1 MTILNI
7 KIRNLTVIFLITSV
21 LMSCVSYSKL
31 TPSTQIINQNEDFT
45 IEGKFKIKINSIQE
59 NGYFIL
65 KKQNNLINLTL
76 GKNYLLPEKE
86 LNFQYQDLIFLS
98 ELINPEEQGF
108 SYEIFPQRLEIGQLI
123 SIILGKGYI
132 NRIDAWFIDYPES
145 SQKITG
151 FEGYSIESDT
161 ASYINESSYID
172 SLDYY
177 QPIISDDNL
186 WEGYFSFRG
195 SMRPSTNTEDEWNK
209 DFWLNSNFDVNLT
222 KQWAVAY
229 SMRFDLIDNDI
240 LSHSFY
246 IYRQLHC
253 WIFSFKWYP
262 GVRANDYAGSG
273 FQLLIRVKNPDL
285 QDIRIRQTSGNMFGF
300 L

>member
-1 MTILNI
+1 MTIPNI
-7 KIRNLTVIFLITSV
+7 KTRNLPVIFLITSV

-76 GKNYLLPEKE
+76 GKNYLLPEKK

-132 NRIDAWFIDYPES
+132 NRIDAWFINYPES

-151 FEGYSIESDT
+151 FEVPAKTRFVNGDSSIEFILKKIT
-161 ASYINESSYID
+161 
-172 SLDYY
+172 
-177 QPIISDDNL
+177 
-186 WEGYFSFRG
+186 
-195 SMRPSTNTEDEWNK
+195 
-209 DFWLNSNFDVNLT
+209 
-222 KQWAVAY
+222 
-229 SMRFDLIDNDI
+229 LI
-240 LSHSFY
+240 
-246 IYRQLHC
+246 
-253 WIFSFKWYP
+253 
-262 GVRANDYAGSG
+262 
-273 FQLLIRVKNPDL
+273 
-285 QDIRIRQTSGNMFGF
+285 
-300 L
+300 

>member
-123 SIILGKGYI
+123 SIMLGKGYI
-132 NRIDAWFIDYPES
+132 NKIDAWFIDYPES
-145 SQKITG
+145 SQKING
-151 FEGYSIESDT
+151 FEVPAKTRFVNGDSSIEFILKKIT
-161 ASYINESSYID
+161 
-172 SLDYY
+172 
-177 QPIISDDNL
+177 
-186 WEGYFSFRG
+186 
-195 SMRPSTNTEDEWNK
+195 
-209 DFWLNSNFDVNLT
+209 
-222 KQWAVAY
+222 
-229 SMRFDLIDNDI
+229 LI
-240 LSHSFY
+240 
-246 IYRQLHC
+246 
-253 WIFSFKWYP
+253 
-262 GVRANDYAGSG
+262 
-273 FQLLIRVKNPDL
+273 
-285 QDIRIRQTSGNMFGF
+285 
-300 L
+300 

>member
-1 MTILNI
+1 VTILNI
-7 KIRNLTVIFLITSV
+7 KIRNLPVIFLITSV

-76 GKNYLLPEKE
+76 GKNYLLPERE
-86 LNFQYQDLIFLS
+86 LNFQYQDFIFLS

-132 NRIDAWFIDYPES
+132 NRIDAWLIDYPES

-151 FEGYSIESDT
+151 FEVPAKTRFVNGDSSIEFILKKIT
-161 ASYINESSYID
+161 
-172 SLDYY
+172 
-177 QPIISDDNL
+177 
-186 WEGYFSFRG
+186 
-195 SMRPSTNTEDEWNK
+195 
-209 DFWLNSNFDVNLT
+209 
-222 KQWAVAY
+222 
-229 SMRFDLIDNDI
+229 LI
-240 LSHSFY
+240 
-246 IYRQLHC
+246 
-253 WIFSFKWYP
+253 
-262 GVRANDYAGSG
+262 
-273 FQLLIRVKNPDL
+273 
-285 QDIRIRQTSGNMFGF
+285 
-300 L
+300 

>member
-1 MTILNI
+1 M
-7 KIRNLTVIFLITSV
+7 ITSV

-98 ELINPEEQGF
+98 ELINTEEQGF

-151 FEGYSIESDT
+151 FKVPAKTRFVNGDSSIEFILKKIT
-161 ASYINESSYID
+161 
-172 SLDYY
+172 
-177 QPIISDDNL
+177 
-186 WEGYFSFRG
+186 
-195 SMRPSTNTEDEWNK
+195 
-209 DFWLNSNFDVNLT
+209 
-222 KQWAVAY
+222 
-229 SMRFDLIDNDI
+229 LI
-240 LSHSFY
+240 
-246 IYRQLHC
+246 
-253 WIFSFKWYP
+253 
-262 GVRANDYAGSG
+262 
-273 FQLLIRVKNPDL
+273 
-285 QDIRIRQTSGNMFGF
+285 
-300 L
+300 

>member
-59 NGYFIL
+59 NGYLIL

-86 LNFQYQDLIFLS
+86 LNFQYRDLIFLS

-145 SQKITG
+145 SQKING
-151 FEGYSIESDT
+151 FEVPAKTRFVNGDSSIEFILKKIT
-161 ASYINESSYID
+161 
-172 SLDYY
+172 
-177 QPIISDDNL
+177 
-186 WEGYFSFRG
+186 
-195 SMRPSTNTEDEWNK
+195 
-209 DFWLNSNFDVNLT
+209 
-222 KQWAVAY
+222 
-229 SMRFDLIDNDI
+229 LI
-240 LSHSFY
+240 
-246 IYRQLHC
+246 
-253 WIFSFKWYP
+253 
-262 GVRANDYAGSG
+262 
-273 FQLLIRVKNPDL
+273 
-285 QDIRIRQTSGNMFGF
+285 
-300 L
+300 

>member
-1 MTILNI
+1 MKELKGRKLILILGIPFGVGCYFIGNPLFAVVTSLIMIGGLDEFYTMSEKKGSNPNRIFGFIITILI
-7 KIRNLTVIFLITSV
+7 A
-21 LMSCVSYSKL
+21 VSYSGIYAHHQITIMGL
-31 TPSTQIINQNEDFT
+31 ICLSVVCVFFIEIINQKEDFT

-151 FEGYSIESDT
+151 FEVPAKTRFVNGDSSIEFILKKIT
-161 ASYINESSYID
+161 
-172 SLDYY
+172 
-177 QPIISDDNL
+177 
-186 WEGYFSFRG
+186 
-195 SMRPSTNTEDEWNK
+195 
-209 DFWLNSNFDVNLT
+209 
-222 KQWAVAY
+222 
-229 SMRFDLIDNDI
+229 LI
-240 LSHSFY
+240 
-246 IYRQLHC
+246 
-253 WIFSFKWYP
+253 
-262 GVRANDYAGSG
+262 
-273 FQLLIRVKNPDL
+273 
-285 QDIRIRQTSGNMFGF
+285 
-300 L
+300 

>member
-7 KIRNLTVIFLITSV
+7 NIRNLPVIFLVTSI

-76 GKNYLLPEKE
+76 GKNYLLPERE

-108 SYEIFPQRLEIGQLI
+108 SYEIFPQRLEVGQLI

-151 FEGYSIESDT
+151 FEVPAKTRFVKGTSSIEFILKKIT
-161 ASYINESSYID
+161 
-172 SLDYY
+172 
-177 QPIISDDNL
+177 
-186 WEGYFSFRG
+186 
-195 SMRPSTNTEDEWNK
+195 
-209 DFWLNSNFDVNLT
+209 
-222 KQWAVAY
+222 
-229 SMRFDLIDNDI
+229 LI
-240 LSHSFY
+240 
-246 IYRQLHC
+246 
-253 WIFSFKWYP
+253 
-262 GVRANDYAGSG
+262 
-273 FQLLIRVKNPDL
+273 
-285 QDIRIRQTSGNMFGF
+285 
-300 L
+300 

>member
-1 MTILNI
+1 
-7 KIRNLTVIFLITSV
+7 
-21 LMSCVSYSKL
+21 MSCVSYSKL

-108 SYEIFPQRLEIGQLI
+108 SYEIFPQKLEIGQLI

-151 FEGYSIESDT
+151 FEVPVKTHFVNGDSSIEFILKKIT
-161 ASYINESSYID
+161 
-172 SLDYY
+172 
-177 QPIISDDNL
+177 
-186 WEGYFSFRG
+186 
-195 SMRPSTNTEDEWNK
+195 
-209 DFWLNSNFDVNLT
+209 LN
-222 KQWAVAY
+222 
-229 SMRFDLIDNDI
+229 
-240 LSHSFY
+240 
-246 IYRQLHC
+246 
-253 WIFSFKWYP
+253 
-262 GVRANDYAGSG
+262 
-273 FQLLIRVKNPDL
+273 
-285 QDIRIRQTSGNMFGF
+285 
-300 L
+300 

>member
-1 MTILNI
+1 M
-7 KIRNLTVIFLITSV
+7 ITSV

-98 ELINPEEQGF
+98 ELINTEEQGF
-108 SYEIFPQRLEIGQLI
+108 TNENFPQRLEVGQLI

-132 NRIDAWFIDYPES
+132 NRIDAWLIDYPES

-151 FEGYSIESDT
+151 FEVPAKTRFVNGDSSIEFILKKIT
-161 ASYINESSYID
+161 
-172 SLDYY
+172 
-177 QPIISDDNL
+177 
-186 WEGYFSFRG
+186 
-195 SMRPSTNTEDEWNK
+195 
-209 DFWLNSNFDVNLT
+209 
-222 KQWAVAY
+222 
-229 SMRFDLIDNDI
+229 LI
-240 LSHSFY
+240 
-246 IYRQLHC
+246 
-253 WIFSFKWYP
+253 
-262 GVRANDYAGSG
+262 
-273 FQLLIRVKNPDL
+273 
-285 QDIRIRQTSGNMFGF
+285 
-300 L
+300 

>member
-1 MTILNI
+1 VTILNI

-21 LMSCVSYSKL
+21 LMSCVSYFKL

-151 FEGYSIESDT
+151 FEVPVKTHFVNGDSSIEFILKKIT
-161 ASYINESSYID
+161 
-172 SLDYY
+172 
-177 QPIISDDNL
+177 
-186 WEGYFSFRG
+186 
-195 SMRPSTNTEDEWNK
+195 
-209 DFWLNSNFDVNLT
+209 LN
-222 KQWAVAY
+222 
-229 SMRFDLIDNDI
+229 
-240 LSHSFY
+240 
-246 IYRQLHC
+246 
-253 WIFSFKWYP
+253 
-262 GVRANDYAGSG
+262 
-273 FQLLIRVKNPDL
+273 
-285 QDIRIRQTSGNMFGF
+285 
-300 L
+300 

>member
-1 MTILNI
+1 VTILNI
-7 KIRNLTVIFLITSV
+7 KIRNLPVIFLITSV

-108 SYEIFPQRLEIGQLI
+108 SNEIFPQRLEVGQLI

-132 NRIDAWFIDYPES
+132 NRIDAWLIDYPES

-151 FEGYSIESDT
+151 FEVPAKTRFVNGDSSIEFILKKIT
-161 ASYINESSYID
+161 
-172 SLDYY
+172 
-177 QPIISDDNL
+177 
-186 WEGYFSFRG
+186 
-195 SMRPSTNTEDEWNK
+195 
-209 DFWLNSNFDVNLT
+209 
-222 KQWAVAY
+222 
-229 SMRFDLIDNDI
+229 LI
-240 LSHSFY
+240 
-246 IYRQLHC
+246 
-253 WIFSFKWYP
+253 
-262 GVRANDYAGSG
+262 
-273 FQLLIRVKNPDL
+273 
-285 QDIRIRQTSGNMFGF
+285 
-300 L
+300 

>member
-1 MTILNI
+1 
-7 KIRNLTVIFLITSV
+7 
-21 LMSCVSYSKL
+21 MSCVSYSKL

-45 IEGKFKIKINSIQE
+45 IEGKFKIKINNIQE

-132 NRIDAWFIDYPES
+132 NSIDAWFIDYPES

-151 FEGYSIESDT
+151 FEVPAKTRFVNGDSSIEFILKKIT
-161 ASYINESSYID
+161 
-172 SLDYY
+172 
-177 QPIISDDNL
+177 
-186 WEGYFSFRG
+186 
-195 SMRPSTNTEDEWNK
+195 
-209 DFWLNSNFDVNLT
+209 
-222 KQWAVAY
+222 
-229 SMRFDLIDNDI
+229 LI
-240 LSHSFY
+240 
-246 IYRQLHC
+246 
-253 WIFSFKWYP
+253 
-262 GVRANDYAGSG
+262 
-273 FQLLIRVKNPDL
+273 
-285 QDIRIRQTSGNMFGF
+285 
-300 L
+300 

>member
-7 KIRNLTVIFLITSV
+7 KIRNLTVIFLISSV

-123 SIILGKGYI
+123 SILLEKGYI

-151 FEGYSIESDT
+151 FEVPVKTRFVNGDSSIEFILKKIT
-161 ASYINESSYID
+161 
-172 SLDYY
+172 
-177 QPIISDDNL
+177 
-186 WEGYFSFRG
+186 
-195 SMRPSTNTEDEWNK
+195 
-209 DFWLNSNFDVNLT
+209 LN
-222 KQWAVAY
+222 
-229 SMRFDLIDNDI
+229 
-240 LSHSFY
+240 
-246 IYRQLHC
+246 
-253 WIFSFKWYP
+253 
-262 GVRANDYAGSG
+262 
-273 FQLLIRVKNPDL
+273 
-285 QDIRIRQTSGNMFGF
+285 
-300 L
+300 

>member
-1 MTILNI
+1 M
-7 KIRNLTVIFLITSV
+7 ITSV

-98 ELINPEEQGF
+98 ELVNSEEQGF

-151 FEGYSIESDT
+151 FEVPAKTRFVNGDSSIEFILKKIT
-161 ASYINESSYID
+161 
-172 SLDYY
+172 
-177 QPIISDDNL
+177 
-186 WEGYFSFRG
+186 
-195 SMRPSTNTEDEWNK
+195 
-209 DFWLNSNFDVNLT
+209 
-222 KQWAVAY
+222 
-229 SMRFDLIDNDI
+229 LI
-240 LSHSFY
+240 
-246 IYRQLHC
+246 
-253 WIFSFKWYP
+253 
-262 GVRANDYAGSG
+262 
-273 FQLLIRVKNPDL
+273 
-285 QDIRIRQTSGNMFGF
+285 
-300 L
+300 

>member
-1 MTILNI
+1 VTILNI
-7 KIRNLTVIFLITSV
+7 NIRNLPVIFLVTSI

-76 GKNYLLPEKE
+76 GKNYLLPERE

-108 SYEIFPQRLEIGQLI
+108 SYEIFPQRLEVGQLI

-151 FEGYSIESDT
+151 FEVPAKTRFVNGDSSIEFILKKIT
-161 ASYINESSYID
+161 
-172 SLDYY
+172 
-177 QPIISDDNL
+177 
-186 WEGYFSFRG
+186 
-195 SMRPSTNTEDEWNK
+195 
-209 DFWLNSNFDVNLT
+209 
-222 KQWAVAY
+222 
-229 SMRFDLIDNDI
+229 LI
-240 LSHSFY
+240 
-246 IYRQLHC
+246 
-253 WIFSFKWYP
+253 
-262 GVRANDYAGSG
+262 
-273 FQLLIRVKNPDL
+273 
-285 QDIRIRQTSGNMFGF
+285 
-300 L
+300 

>member
-132 NRIDAWFIDYPES
+132 NRIDAWFINYPES

-151 FEGYSIESDT
+151 FEVPAKTRFVNGDSSIEFILKKIT
-161 ASYINESSYID
+161 
-172 SLDYY
+172 
-177 QPIISDDNL
+177 
-186 WEGYFSFRG
+186 
-195 SMRPSTNTEDEWNK
+195 
-209 DFWLNSNFDVNLT
+209 
-222 KQWAVAY
+222 
-229 SMRFDLIDNDI
+229 LI
-240 LSHSFY
+240 
-246 IYRQLHC
+246 
-253 WIFSFKWYP
+253 
-262 GVRANDYAGSG
+262 
-273 FQLLIRVKNPDL
+273 
-285 QDIRIRQTSGNMFGF
+285 
-300 L
+300 

>member
-45 IEGKFKIKINSIQE
+45 IEGKFKIKINNIQE

-132 NRIDAWFIDYPES
+132 NKVDSWFIDYPES
-145 SQKITG
+145 SQKIIG
-151 FEGYSIESDT
+151 FEVPAKTRFVNGDSSIEFILKKIT
-161 ASYINESSYID
+161 
-172 SLDYY
+172 
-177 QPIISDDNL
+177 
-186 WEGYFSFRG
+186 
-195 SMRPSTNTEDEWNK
+195 
-209 DFWLNSNFDVNLT
+209 
-222 KQWAVAY
+222 
-229 SMRFDLIDNDI
+229 LI
-240 LSHSFY
+240 
-246 IYRQLHC
+246 
-253 WIFSFKWYP
+253 
-262 GVRANDYAGSG
+262 
-273 FQLLIRVKNPDL
+273 
-285 QDIRIRQTSGNMFGF
+285 
-300 L
+300 

>member
-7 KIRNLTVIFLITSV
+7 KIRNLPVIFLITSV

-98 ELINPEEQGF
+98 ELINTEEQGF
-108 SYEIFPQRLEIGQLI
+108 TNENFPQRLEVGQLI

-132 NRIDAWFIDYPES
+132 NRIDAWLIDYPES

-151 FEGYSIESDT
+151 FEVPAKTRFVNGDSSIEFILKKIT
-161 ASYINESSYID
+161 
-172 SLDYY
+172 
-177 QPIISDDNL
+177 
-186 WEGYFSFRG
+186 
-195 SMRPSTNTEDEWNK
+195 
-209 DFWLNSNFDVNLT
+209 
-222 KQWAVAY
+222 
-229 SMRFDLIDNDI
+229 LI
-240 LSHSFY
+240 
-246 IYRQLHC
+246 
-253 WIFSFKWYP
+253 
-262 GVRANDYAGSG
+262 
-273 FQLLIRVKNPDL
+273 
-285 QDIRIRQTSGNMFGF
+285 
-300 L
+300 

>member
-1 MTILNI
+1 VTILNI
-7 KIRNLTVIFLITSV
+7 KIRSLTVIFLIASV

-145 SQKITG
+145 SKKITG
-151 FEGYSIESDT
+151 
-161 ASYINESSYID
+161 
-172 SLDYY
+172 
-177 QPIISDDNL
+177 
-186 WEGYFSFRG
+186 
-195 SMRPSTNTEDEWNK
+195 K
-209 DFWLNSNFDVNLT
+209 
-222 KQWAVAY
+222 
-229 SMRFDLIDNDI
+229 
-240 LSHSFY
+240 
-246 IYRQLHC
+246 
-253 WIFSFKWYP
+253 
-262 GVRANDYAGSG
+262 
-273 FQLLIRVKNPDL
+273 
-285 QDIRIRQTSGNMFGF
+285 
-300 L
+300 

>member
-7 KIRNLTVIFLITSV
+7 KIRNLTVIFLISSV

-123 SIILGKGYI
+123 SILLEKGYI

-151 FEGYSIESDT
+151 FEVPAKTRFVNGDSSIEFILKKIT
-161 ASYINESSYID
+161 
-172 SLDYY
+172 
-177 QPIISDDNL
+177 
-186 WEGYFSFRG
+186 
-195 SMRPSTNTEDEWNK
+195 
-209 DFWLNSNFDVNLT
+209 
-222 KQWAVAY
+222 
-229 SMRFDLIDNDI
+229 LI
-240 LSHSFY
+240 
-246 IYRQLHC
+246 
-253 WIFSFKWYP
+253 
-262 GVRANDYAGSG
+262 
-273 FQLLIRVKNPDL
+273 
-285 QDIRIRQTSGNMFGF
+285 
-300 L
+300 

>member
-7 KIRNLTVIFLITSV
+7 KIRNLPVIFLITSV

-108 SYEIFPQRLEIGQLI
+108 SYEIFPQSLEVGQLI

-151 FEGYSIESDT
+151 FEVPAKTRFVNGDSSIEFILKKIT
-161 ASYINESSYID
+161 
-172 SLDYY
+172 
-177 QPIISDDNL
+177 
-186 WEGYFSFRG
+186 
-195 SMRPSTNTEDEWNK
+195 
-209 DFWLNSNFDVNLT
+209 
-222 KQWAVAY
+222 
-229 SMRFDLIDNDI
+229 LI
-240 LSHSFY
+240 
-246 IYRQLHC
+246 
-253 WIFSFKWYP
+253 
-262 GVRANDYAGSG
+262 
-273 FQLLIRVKNPDL
+273 
-285 QDIRIRQTSGNMFGF
+285 
-300 L
+300 

>member
-7 KIRNLTVIFLITSV
+7 KIRNLTVLFLITSV

-132 NRIDAWFIDYPES
+132 NRIDAWFINYPES
-145 SQKITG
+145 SQNITG
-151 FEGYSIESDT
+151 FEVPAKTRFVNGNSSIEFILKKIT
-161 ASYINESSYID
+161 
-172 SLDYY
+172 
-177 QPIISDDNL
+177 
-186 WEGYFSFRG
+186 
-195 SMRPSTNTEDEWNK
+195 
-209 DFWLNSNFDVNLT
+209 
-222 KQWAVAY
+222 
-229 SMRFDLIDNDI
+229 LI
-240 LSHSFY
+240 
-246 IYRQLHC
+246 
-253 WIFSFKWYP
+253 
-262 GVRANDYAGSG
+262 
-273 FQLLIRVKNPDL
+273 
-285 QDIRIRQTSGNMFGF
+285 
-300 L
+300 

>member
-1 MTILNI
+1 VTILNI
-7 KIRNLTVIFLITSV
+7 KIRNLPVIFLITSV

-108 SYEIFPQRLEIGQLI
+108 PYEIFPQRLEIGQLI

-151 FEGYSIESDT
+151 FEVPAKTRFVNGDSSIEFILKKIT
-161 ASYINESSYID
+161 
-172 SLDYY
+172 
-177 QPIISDDNL
+177 
-186 WEGYFSFRG
+186 
-195 SMRPSTNTEDEWNK
+195 
-209 DFWLNSNFDVNLT
+209 
-222 KQWAVAY
+222 
-229 SMRFDLIDNDI
+229 LI
-240 LSHSFY
+240 
-246 IYRQLHC
+246 
-253 WIFSFKWYP
+253 
-262 GVRANDYAGSG
+262 
-273 FQLLIRVKNPDL
+273 
-285 QDIRIRQTSGNMFGF
+285 
-300 L
+300 

>member
-1 MTILNI
+1 
-7 KIRNLTVIFLITSV
+7 
-21 LMSCVSYSKL
+21 MSCVSYSKL

-145 SQKITG
+145 S
-151 FEGYSIESDT
+151 
-161 ASYINESSYID
+161 
-172 SLDYY
+172 
-177 QPIISDDNL
+177 
-186 WEGYFSFRG
+186 
-195 SMRPSTNTEDEWNK
+195 
-209 DFWLNSNFDVNLT
+209 T
-222 KQWAVAY
+222 KNY
-229 SMRFDLIDNDI
+229 
-240 LSHSFY
+240 
-246 IYRQLHC
+246 
-253 WIFSFKWYP
+253 WI
-262 GVRANDYAGSG
+262 
-273 FQLLIRVKNPDL
+273 
-285 QDIRIRQTSGNMFGF
+285 
-300 L
+300 

>member
-1 MTILNI
+1 
-7 KIRNLTVIFLITSV
+7 
-21 LMSCVSYSKL
+21 MSCVSYSKL

-45 IEGKFKIKINSIQE
+45 IEGKFKIKIHSIQE

-86 LNFQYQDLIFLS
+86 LNFQCQDLIFLS

-151 FEGYSIESDT
+151 FEVPAKTRFVNGDSSIEFILKKIT
-161 ASYINESSYID
+161 
-172 SLDYY
+172 
-177 QPIISDDNL
+177 
-186 WEGYFSFRG
+186 
-195 SMRPSTNTEDEWNK
+195 
-209 DFWLNSNFDVNLT
+209 
-222 KQWAVAY
+222 
-229 SMRFDLIDNDI
+229 LI
-240 LSHSFY
+240 
-246 IYRQLHC
+246 
-253 WIFSFKWYP
+253 
-262 GVRANDYAGSG
+262 
-273 FQLLIRVKNPDL
+273 
-285 QDIRIRQTSGNMFGF
+285 
-300 L
+300 